1 MDQLKII
8 EENILIL
15 IERLKELETL
25 EYRKYVKNIE
35 QYNTSRQFATEMF
48 RTLLLERDRE
58 LNKLKNILPSKNWN
72 LFYIININNIV

>member
-58 LNKLKNILPSKNWN
+58 LNKLKNILPSKN
-72 LFYIININNIV
+72 